1 MYCFFCKEKIESEDE
16 SECGN
21 RACAYLNKNLKK
33 FGLLQFYLIT
43 YSSFEKYT
51 ELVENMKTSG

>member
-1 MYCFFCKEKIESEDE
+1 MYCVFCKELIPEDE
-16 SECGN
+16 TCDN
-21 RACAYLNKNLKK
+21 RACTYLTGKIKK

-51 ELVENMKTSG
+51 ELVDNMKTSR